1 MSQTDIF
8 QTRFAPELT
17 VEGTPDMKD
26 SRLNR
31 VLSRIISRM
40 GSKGHSVI
48 ATLDAVK
55 SLDDHSGMLTATI
68 NAKGELRNQ
77 LKTAIVK
84 SWTEENEPH
93 TNVTILPPDPVVV
106 VEPPVASK
114 FEKVAA
120 LKIRNEYE
128 LSEPEAFTSIPSRLS
143 SRPKKEEEPKKYFG
157 ELLEERIASMG
168 VGQMIK
174 VKYTRTSAGVV
185 THVSDIRAR
194 NPEWDLTIRTNA
206 NEPNVACIYRTK

>member
-1 MSQTDIF
+1 
-8 QTRFAPELT
+8 
-17 VEGTPDMKD
+17 MKD

-106 VEPPVASK
+106 VETPVVSK
-114 FEKVAA
+114 FEKVTA
-120 LKIRNEYE
+120 LKVRNEYE
-128 LSEPEAFTSIPSRLS
+128 LSEPEAFTSVPPRKASRS
-143 SRPKKEEEPKKYFG
+143 KKEEPKKYFG
-157 ELLEERIASMG
+157 ELLEERLASMG

-174 VKYTRTSAGVV
+174 VKYTRTSAGII
-185 THVSDIRAR
+185 THVSDIRLR
-194 NPEWDLTIRTNA
+194 NPTWDLTIRINA
-206 NEPNVACIYRTK
+206 DEPNVARIYRTK